1 MSWIYLFTAGLAEIG
16 WPVGL
21 KWAQEPGK
29 LFIGVVVAVVAM
41 AISGGLLFLAQKEIA
56 LGTAYAVWTGI
67 GAAGTFLVG
76 LWMFGDPGSV
86 GRYLCVLLSIT
97 GVVSLKFAHWATSC
111 MSNEAFKE
119 TILPRDRCRSCSCRV
134 CRADLGSDGASASL
148 VDPGR
153 GAAAADRRQPALR
166 RGAHD

>member
-1 MSWIYLFTAGLAEIG
+1 MSWVYLFTAGLFEIG

-29 LFIGVVVAVVAM
+29 LIVGVVVAVVAM

-76 LWMFGDPGSV
+76 LWLFGDPSSL
-86 GRYLCVLLSIT
+86 GRYLGVVLIIT
-97 GVVSLKFAHWATSC
+97 GVVTLKLAH
-111 MSNEAFKE
+111 
-119 TILPRDRCRSCSCRV
+119 
-134 CRADLGSDGASASL
+134 
-148 VDPGR
+148 
-153 GAAAADRRQPALR
+153 
-166 RGAHD
+166 